1 MDLIPNFAME
11 TWVLVATSLVLLY
24 IYGTHSHKL
33 FKKLGIPGPTPLPF
47 LGTILFY
54 LRGLW
59 KFDRECN
66 EKYGEMWGSYINRRL
81 HIFLDGFPHKL
92 LTWNST
98 HLPYKPALSLSSVDS
113 HLDHVNYQLIRG
125 TE

>member
-47 LGTILFY
+47 LGTVLFY

-66 EKYGEMWGSYINRRL
+66 EKYGEIEL
-81 HIFLDGFPHKL
+81 GFPQQP
-92 LTWNST
+92 TR
-98 HLPYKPALSLSSVDS
+98 SLSEKYEEAFKIGFFGS
-113 HLDHVNYQLIRG
+113 LFTLNIF
-125 TE
+125 

>member
-54 LRGLW
+54 LRPLGPM
-59 KFDRECN
+59 
-66 EKYGEMWGSYINRRL
+66 G
-81 HIFLDGFPHKL
+81 FLK
-92 LTWNST
+92 S
-98 HLPYKPALSLSSVDS
+98 ALSFAEDEEWKRIRTLLSPAFTSVKFKE
-113 HLDHVNYQLIRG
+113 VRK
-125 TE
+125 